1 MAQGDAREHP
11 EYGAAVANALLVLIG
26 PMALMLAGALMP
38 QCSSDTNV
46 TVRATGAPDL
56 RGIVPVFL
64 SMAWGLVPAAAV
76 AGWRTLVLARRWR
89 EHERGD
95 WRGVAE
101 AGACGPAVALVVLA
115 PGIVTRPAEAPPFV
129 IAYGGAALVLGL
141 VVGLI
146 LRLVAL
152 SIMRSRRPRYRSSAL

>member
-101 AGACGPAVALVVLA
+101 AGACGPAVALTCLRQELSRDL
-115 PGIVTRPAEAPPFV
+115 PRHRLSSLHTAEQPSCWV
-129 IAYGGAALVLGL
+129 
-141 VVGLI
+141 
-146 LRLVAL
+146 
-152 SIMRSRRPRYRSSAL
+152 SSWD